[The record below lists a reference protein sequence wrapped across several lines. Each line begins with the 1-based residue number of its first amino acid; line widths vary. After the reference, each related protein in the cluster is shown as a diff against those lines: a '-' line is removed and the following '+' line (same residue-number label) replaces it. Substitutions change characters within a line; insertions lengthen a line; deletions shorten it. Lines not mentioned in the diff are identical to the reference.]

1 MKQQGA
7 DKKQHALDS
16 PLIEQNLEKHVA
28 HCEVLL
34 GAGKGHLG
42 VINYLRKCRIEEERL
57 DTLSRDIFERA
68 NQRLYRS
75 QLPLRLIAGSL
86 ILIGILVPAAFYLTG
101 DGIPVITIVPMFMG
115 MVLRT
120 KVLRPKAL
128 PSTLPQVQK

>member
-16 PLIEQNLEKHVA
+16 SPIEQNLEKHVA